1 MPPPGGRHDHRLNRS
16 RIRGHPGRGR
26 RRRQHGLRRGRR
38 LRLRPLGLQG
48 RRPPPAHAPGHLQ
61 PGAPH
66 HGRPMDR
73 ARRTRRLRGHRRTE
87 RIQRQPRQGP
97 AHPTTRLGLAR
108 TGPRPRTRHQG
119 RGRRGPGSARGAHRR
134 VQRTRQ
140 GDRNPARRHH
150 RRGGTPHRPYDRME
164 TTRRTPQ
171 TGLAGNPQA
180 QDRRP
185 TRTGRPDPT
194 MARQTAGRSPRH
206 QHRRHVAGGRL
217 APGQD
222 HRTGTDRLPGRGHP
236 PRRTARRPPD
246 TRPDGTRTA
255 RRRRHGTHRTHPR
268 HMDAQQHPGRSRTPP
283 RRHPA
288 RPHGP
293 RRHRQPGRR
302 TRHPPLREN
311 NPDPLPCRTGRRRPR
326 ARQPRRTQHVRRPH
340 TRPIHQPD
348 DPRHGK
354 TRHGRVRPDRPARLG
369 SRGGHP
375 AHPGHAGRRKPAE
388 RRPGEGRRIPA
399 REPARGQ
406 RAHRPRRHR
415 KDDRHARRRPS
426 MGDPARE
433 GIRARPDPV
442 RPGQGRAR
450 RQHRHQRD
458 HRRQAPRQRVRT
470 APGAGR
476 RTATR
481 IPVPARRGP
490 PPNATG
496 YAAPSA
502 NPTPGNRPASS
513 TPASSSS

>member
-1 MPPPGGRHDHRLNRS
+1 
-16 RIRGHPGRGR
+16 
-26 RRRQHGLRRGRR
+26 
-38 LRLRPLGLQG
+38 
-48 RRPPPAHAPGHLQ
+48 
-61 PGAPH
+61 
-66 HGRPMDR
+66 
-73 ARRTRRLRGHRRTE
+73 
-87 RIQRQPRQGP
+87 
-97 AHPTTRLGLAR
+97 
-108 TGPRPRTRHQG
+108 
-119 RGRRGPGSARGAHRR
+119 
-134 VQRTRQ
+134 
-140 GDRNPARRHH
+140 
-150 RRGGTPHRPYDRME
+150 
-164 TTRRTPQ
+164 
-171 TGLAGNPQA
+171 
-180 QDRRP
+180 
-185 TRTGRPDPT
+185 

-255 RRRRHGTHRTHPR
+255 RRRCHGTHRTHPR

-354 TRHGRVRPDRPARLG
+354 TRHGHVRPGRPARLG
-369 SRGGHP
+369 TRGGHP
-375 AHPGHAGRRKPAE
+375 AHPVHAGRRKPAE

-415 KDDRHARRRPS
+415 KDDHHARRRPS

-433 GIRARPDPV
+433 GIRARPDP
-442 RPGQGRAR
+442 
-450 RQHRHQRD
+450 
-458 HRRQAPRQRVRT
+458 
-470 APGAGR
+470 
-476 RTATR
+476 
-481 IPVPARRGP
+481 
-490 PPNATG
+490 
-496 YAAPSA
+496 APSA

-513 TPASSSS
+513 TPDSSSS

>member
-1 MPPPGGRHDHRLNRS
+1 MDRIGQQAARRRDRTAGRRRDRAHAHQRTPKPRNRPQPRPGRHTGRQRRATAHRRIRSDPDRAQKREHPLGVRRSGHTPRHRRMPPPGGRHDHRLLRS

-185 TRTGRPDPT
+185 TRTGRTDPT

-255 RRRRHGTHRTHPR
+255 RRHCHGTHRTHPR

-311 NPDPLPCRTGRRRPR
+311 NPDPLPCRPSRRRPR

-354 TRHGRVRPDRPARLG
+354 TRHGRSPGDPGRAPG
-369 SRGGHP
+369 SSSPCG
-375 AHPGHAGRRKPAE
+375 PAE
-388 RRPGEGRRIPA
+388 
-399 REPARGQ
+399 
-406 RAHRPRRHR
+406 
-415 KDDRHARRRPS
+415 
-426 MGDPARE
+426 
-433 GIRARPDPV
+433 
-442 RPGQGRAR
+442 
-450 RQHRHQRD
+450 
-458 HRRQAPRQRVRT
+458 
-470 APGAGR
+470 
-476 RTATR
+476 
-481 IPVPARRGP
+481 
-490 PPNATG
+490 TG
-496 YAAPSA
+496 
-502 NPTPGNRPASS
+502 
-513 TPASSSS
+513 